1 MSGLLSGHGGNMIIK
16 LIDRSSIFLS
26 LVSRVLFLVL
36 VVAMLYE
43 VVARYVFNA
52 STIWAFDLS
61 YMTTG
66 AAFMLG
72 VAWTAKIDGHV
83 RVDFLSQRFPARVS
97 RTINAVV
104 YLGMVAPIM
113 SFMAWYGWGRAYRA
127 FVSGEVETVSIW
139 APKMWPFY
147 STIALGLTLFSLQI
161 VVQGI
166 RFIYGEKSSGEKR

>member
-1 MSGLLSGHGGNMIIK
+1 M
-16 LIDRSSIFLS
+16 IDRTSVFLS

-43 VVARYVFNA
+43 VIARYVFNA

-61 YMTTG
+61 YMATG

-83 RVDFLSQRFPARVS
+83 RVDFLSQRFSARIS
-97 RTINAVV
+97 RSINAVV

-113 SFMAWYGWGRAYRA
+113 SCMAWYGWHRAARA
-127 FVSGEVETVSIW
+127 LTSGEVETVSIW

-147 STIALGLTLFSLQI
+147 SVIAVGLTIFTLQI
-161 VVQGI
+161 VVQGV
-166 RFIYGEKSSGEKR
+166 RFLQRENASGEQR

>member
-1 MSGLLSGHGGNMIIK
+1 M
-16 LIDRSSIFLS
+16 FLS

-43 VVARYVFNA
+43 VIARYVFNA

-61 YMTTG
+61 YMATG

-97 RTINAVV
+97 RSINAVV

-113 SFMAWYGWGRAYRA
+113 SCMAWYGWERTFRAY
-127 FVSGEVETVSIW
+127 VSGEVETVSIW
-139 APKMWPFY
+139 APQMWPFY

-161 VVQGI
+161 LVQGI
-166 RFIYGEKSSGEKR
+166 RFIYMDNLSGEKQ